1 MFSNTVRLQVDGLA
15 GSGSYRQNAAG
26 QNLNNFIN
34 VAVLAGSMKD
44 NSTAVLSFKNVNL
57 DICGISATQ
66 TLGGKT
72 LEELDQTTIENTS
85 VQFNGNCKALV

>member
-1 MFSNTVRLQVDGLA
+1 
-15 GSGSYRQNAAG
+15 
-26 QNLNNFIN
+26 
-34 VAVLAGSMKD
+34 MKD

-85 VQFNGNCKALV
+85 VQFNGNCKALA